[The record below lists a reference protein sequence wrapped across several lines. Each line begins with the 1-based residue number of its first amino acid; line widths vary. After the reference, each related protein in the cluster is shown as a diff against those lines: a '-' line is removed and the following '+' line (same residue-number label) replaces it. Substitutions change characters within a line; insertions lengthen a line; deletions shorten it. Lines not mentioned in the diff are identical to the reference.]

1 MTFLD
6 SVKEFVALQQ
16 LLVAALL
23 ETCDGTMDEF
33 LFRVPKTTKLS
44 VNGETWSCSKHGLG
58 VLFTGPNSLR
68 VDVHQRFSEPNLF
81 DEWRLQIYFR
91 SQGRK
96 GVKLLERTAEDQ
108 GPIDELL
115 DFALKDLVEKDL
127 LRKKDGMLYINAS

>member
-23 ETCDGTMDEF
+23 ETGDGDVDEF
-33 LFRVPKTTKLS
+33 LCRVPKTTELS

-81 DEWRLQIYFR
+81 DEWRLQIYFG

-96 GVKLLERTAEDQ
+96 GVKLLERTAEAQ